1 MPARLDYCRL
11 IATDMVLRP
20 GDGDSPRFFHRPPWA
35 VFFWADQ
42 ATPALE
48 VTVTL
53 LLSEV
58 QINCEQLGRS
68 HGAQ

>member
-20 GDGDSPRFFHRPPWA
+20 GDGDLHGFFTVPLGRFFFGQIKRP
-35 VFFWADQ
+35 
-42 ATPALE
+42 PALE

-58 QINCEQLGRS
+58 QINCEQLCRS
-68 HGAQ
+68 PGAQ